1 MARLSSIGEA
11 IDPSIREQ
19 LTALRN
25 VARKLPTPGENFSH
39 DDYPLAPLLTDAHHL
54 AEAIDRVF
62 ARYADDGDESESD
75 RTSLGGDE
83 PTPAT
88 QRQSVPK
95 DDAPFDEDTQLPPP
109 TGRSKKPAAAA
120 TKRPARKAPPKS
132 PKAPPDAKKKPA
144 KKAPAKA
151 PAAKA
156 PAAKAPAVK
165 PAAAKPAAKAV
176 PAAKPAAKPAA
187 AVDPE
192 ADAAANGVI
201 QMVESMGMDAPD
213 IKVVKK
219 ALKRARG
226 DVSEAVSFCMD
237 AINEEQERKDAQEAR
252 KRRRTDA
259 APEG

>member
-39 DDYPLAPLLTDAHHL
+39 DNYPLAPLLTDAHHL

-132 PKAPPDAKKKPA
+132 PKAPPRAPEAK

-151 PAAKA
+151 PAAK
-156 PAAKAPAVK
+156 PAAAK
-165 PAAAKPAAKAV
+165 PAAAKPAAR
-176 PAAKPAAKPAA
+176 AAPVAKKPAAKPAA

-201 QMVESMGMDAPD
+201 KMVESMGMDAPD

>member
-1 MARLSSIGEA
+1 MARLSSISEA

-120 TKRPARKAPPKS
+120 TKRPAREAPPKS
-132 PKAPPDAKKKPA
+132 PAEAKKKPA
-144 KKAPAKA
+144 AKASAKASAKA
-151 PAAKA
+151 PAAK
-156 PAAKAPAVK
+156 PAAKAVPT
-165 PAAAKPAAKAV
+165 AAKAV

-201 QMVESMGMDAPD
+201 KMVESMGMDAPD

>member
-1 MARLSSIGEA
+1 M
-11 IDPSIREQ
+11 
-19 LTALRN
+19 
-25 VARKLPTPGENFSH
+25 PT
-39 DDYPLAPLLTDAHHL
+39 
-54 AEAIDRVF
+54 
-62 ARYADDGDESESD
+62 
-75 RTSLGGDE
+75 
-83 PTPAT
+83 
-88 QRQSVPK
+88 
-95 DDAPFDEDTQLPPP
+95 
-109 TGRSKKPAAAA
+109 
-120 TKRPARKAPPKS
+120 
-132 PKAPPDAKKKPA
+132 
-144 KKAPAKA
+144 
-151 PAAKA
+151 
-156 PAAKAPAVK
+156 
-165 PAAAKPAAKAV
+165 AAKAV

-201 QMVESMGMDAPD
+201 KMVESMGMDAPD

>member
-1 MARLSSIGEA
+1 MARLSSISEA

-132 PKAPPDAKKKPA
+132 PKAPPKAPEAKKKPA
-144 KKAPAKA
+144 GKAPAKA
-151 PAAKA
+151 PAAK
-156 PAAKAPAVK
+156 PAAKAP
-165 PAAAKPAAKAV
+165 AAKPAAKAV
-176 PAAKPAAKPAA
+176 PVAKKPAAKPAA

-201 QMVESMGMDAPD
+201 KMVESMGMDAPD

>member
-62 ARYADDGDESESD
+62 ARHADDGDESESD

-132 PKAPPDAKKKPA
+132 PAKATEAKKKPA
-144 KKAPAKA
+144 AAKA

-156 PAAKAPAVK
+156 PAAK
-165 PAAAKPAAKAV
+165 PAAAVPAAKKPAAK
-176 PAAKPAAKPAA
+176 KPAAKPAA

-201 QMVESMGMDAPD
+201 KMVESMGMDAPD

>member
-132 PKAPPDAKKKPA
+132 PKAPPKAPEAKKKPA
-144 KKAPAKA
+144 AAPAAAPAKA
-151 PAAKA
+151 P
-156 PAAKAPAVK
+156 
-165 PAAAKPAAKAV
+165 AAKPAAKAV
-176 PAAKPAAKPAA
+176 PAAQKPAAKKPAAKPAA

-201 QMVESMGMDAPD
+201 KMVESMGMDAPD

>member
-39 DDYPLAPLLTDAHHL
+39 DNYPLAPLLTDAHHL

-62 ARYADDGDESESD
+62 ARHADDGDESESD

-132 PKAPPDAKKKPA
+132 PKAPEAKKKPA
-144 KKAPAKA
+144 GKAPAKA
-151 PAAKA
+151 PAAK
-156 PAAKAPAVK
+156 PAAKAP
-165 PAAAKPAAKAV
+165 AAKPAAKAV
-176 PAAKPAAKPAA
+176 PVAKKPAAKPAA

-201 QMVESMGMDAPD
+201 KMVESMGMDAPD

>member
-1 MARLSSIGEA
+1 MARLPSIGEA

-132 PKAPPDAKKKPA
+132 PKAPPKAPEAKKKPA
-144 KKAPAKA
+144 AKA

-156 PAAKAPAVK
+156 PAAK
-165 PAAAKPAAKAV
+165 PAAKAV
-176 PAAKPAAKPAA
+176 PAAKPAAKKPAAKPAA

-201 QMVESMGMDAPD
+201 KMVESMGMDAPD

>member
-1 MARLSSIGEA
+1 MARLPSIGEA

-39 DDYPLAPLLTDAHHL
+39 DNYPLAPLLTDAHHL

-132 PKAPPDAKKKPA
+132 PKAPPEAKKKPA
-144 KKAPAKA
+144 ANAKA

-156 PAAKAPAVK
+156 PAAK
-165 PAAAKPAAKAV
+165 PAAK
-176 PAAKPAAKPAA
+176 KPAAKPAA

-201 QMVESMGMDAPD
+201 KMVESMGMDAPD